1 MRESVVGLALLVI
14 GAVVAGPA
22 AAYFLDRIPQR
33 WRRTA
38 QWSLIGGAALFAVL
52 ADLTVP
58 GPVRGRSTYILAIL
72 PGLIT
77 YLAFRTLVA
86 STFVSFAP
94 LYFVI
99 GDFTRERVTR
109 RPELPLDRAIPV
121 EPAWTFVYLSLYVFI
136 IILPVLVVRQRDLFR
151 RGMQGYLT
159 VMLIAYAGFL
169 LYPTVAPIPAEVPGD
184 DFAAWSLRLIYD
196 IDLPYN
202 CFPSL
207 HVAYS
212 FVAAFTCYRVHRGV
226 GLAAAAWAALIGVS
240 TLYTKQHYAADVIV
254 GALLAYIAHLLFI
267 RRFPRDAIPE
277 RDTRRAPSRALVAV
291 WIFIVMATGLWIA
304 YKLDLE

>member
-1 MRESVVGLALLVI
+1 MRESVVALALLVI
-14 GAVVAGPA
+14 GAIVAGPA

-38 QWSLIGGAALFAVL
+38 EWALIASAVLFAVL
-52 ADLTVP
+52 IDVAAP
-58 GPVRGRSTYILAIL
+58 GPVRGRAIYLLAIL

-99 GDFTRERVTR
+99 GDFTRDRVTHM
-109 RPELPLDRAIPV
+109 PELPLDRAIQV

-136 IILPVLVVRQRDLFR
+136 IILPVLVVRQRELFR

-169 LYPTVAPIPAEVPGD
+169 LYPTVASIPAEVPGNG
-184 DFAAWSLRLIYD
+184 FAAWSLRLIYD

-240 TLYTKQHYAADVIV
+240 TLYTKQHYVVDVIT
-254 GALLAYIAHLLFI
+254 GGLLAALAQLLFI
-267 RRFPRDAIPE
+267 RGFPRDAVPE
-277 RDTRRAPSRALVAV
+277 TDSIRAPSRALIAV
-291 WIFIVMATGLWIA
+291 WIFAVMVTALWLA
-304 YKLDLE
+304 YRRTST

>member
-1 MRESVVGLALLVI
+1 MAVALLAI

-22 AAYFLDRIPQR
+22 AVHVLDRIPQR
-33 WRRTA
+33 WRRA
-38 QWSLIGGAALFAVL
+38 AEWSLIAGGVLFAVL
-52 ADLTVP
+52 IDLAAP
-58 GPVRGRSTYILAIL
+58 GPVSGRAIYLLAIL

-86 STFVSFAP
+86 SAFVSFAP

-99 GDFTRERVTR
+99 GDFTRDRVTHM
-109 RPELPLDRAIPV
+109 PELALDRAIPV
-121 EPAWTFVYLSLYVFI
+121 APAWTFVYLSLYVFI
-136 IILPVLVVRQRDLFR
+136 IILPVLVVRQRELFR

-169 LYPTVAPIPAEVPGD
+169 LYPTVAPIPAEVPGNG
-184 DFAAWSLRLIYD
+184 FAAWSLRLIYD

-212 FVAAFTCYRVHRGV
+212 FVAAFTCYRVHRRV
-226 GLAAAAWAALIGVS
+226 GIAAAAWAALISVS
-240 TLYTKQHYAADVIV
+240 TLYTKQHYVVDVIV
-254 GALLAYIAHLLFI
+254 GVLLACVAQLLFI
-267 RRFPRDAIPE
+267 RGFPQDAVPE
-277 RDTRRAPSRALVAV
+277 TDRVRAPSRALIAV
-291 WIFIVMATGLWIA
+291 WICALMLIALWA
-304 YKLDLE
+304 SWHVARST

>member
-1 MRESVVGLALLVI
+1 VAVALLVI

-22 AAYFLDRIPQR
+22 AVHVLDRIPQR
-33 WRRTA
+33 WRRA
-38 QWSLIGGAALFAVL
+38 AEWSLIAGGVLFAVL
-52 ADLTVP
+52 IDLAAP
-58 GPVRGRSTYILAIL
+58 GPVSGRAVYLLAIL

-86 STFVSFAP
+86 SAFVSFAP

-99 GDFTRERVTR
+99 GDFTRDRVTHM
-109 RPELPLDRAIPV
+109 PELALDRAIPV
-121 EPAWTFVYLSLYVFI
+121 APAWTFVYLSLYVFI
-136 IILPVLVVRQRDLFR
+136 IILPVLVVRQRELFR

-169 LYPTVAPIPAEVPGD
+169 LYPTVAPIPSEVPGNG
-184 DFAAWSLRLIYD
+184 FAAWSLRLIYD

-212 FVAAFTCYRVHRGV
+212 FVTAFTCYRVHRGV
-226 GLAAAAWAALIGVS
+226 GIAAAAWAGLIGVS
-240 TLYTKQHYAADVIV
+240 TLYTKQHYVVDVIAGV
-254 GALLAYIAHLLFI
+254 ILACIAQLVFI
-267 RRFPRDAIPE
+267 RTFLLEPAE
-277 RDTRRAPSRALVAV
+277 MDTRRAPARAGAAV
-291 WIFIVMATGLWIA
+291 CIFGVMLTALWIA
-304 YKLDLE
+304 YRIQLST